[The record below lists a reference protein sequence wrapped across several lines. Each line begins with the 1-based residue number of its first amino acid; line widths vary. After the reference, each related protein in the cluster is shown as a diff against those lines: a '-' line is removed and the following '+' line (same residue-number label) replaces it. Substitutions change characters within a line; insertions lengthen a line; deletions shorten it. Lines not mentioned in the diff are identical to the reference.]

1 LTSKI
6 HSSTIKDDKLF
17 VNNLLNTSSTAGTV
31 KFKDISAEL
40 SRISLKDDTNLEM
53 KEFCDLVILSISN
66 GGYSYDVYHLPSADQ
81 LHKNIDLK
89 LYFTDGL
96 DHNEALQHRMEAMY
110 NRIGQIFRI
119 RLLSPECI
127 SPEKCPEAAKTIS
140 NNTNLD
146 GWKLLTALLKGRLV
160 KLGAK
165 PNSDLDYE

>member
-1 LTSKI
+1 MTSKI
-6 HSSTIKDDKLF
+6 HSSTIKEDKLF
-17 VNNLLNTSSTAGTV
+17 VNNTLNTSTAGTV

-66 GGYSYDVYHLPSADQ
+66 GYSYNIYHLLSPDQ
-81 LHKNIDLK
+81 LHKNIDFK

-96 DHNEALQHRMEAMY
+96 DHNEASQHRMEAMY
-110 NRIGQIFRI
+110 NRIGRLFCI

-127 SPEKCPEAAKTIS
+127 SPEKCPEAAKIIS